1 MMIKRYC
8 AVFAAVLLI
17 CAAPTL
23 AEAQSAASEPSVP
36 GVPGDEDEEASRSGR
51 SAPEPVCQTY
61 GGRRGQMF
69 VRGDIGERQCAITYL
84 SSYTAP
90 GPLRL
95 PSDADREADVN
106 AALEKLGHV
115 DRGVGYLRDY
125 YALRARRQQMMM
137 DVQASIV
144 FVAALGAAAASGT
157 PASSQRVWA
166 YTAFAPVLTSQVN
179 ANEPTRNLFHGGGL
193 ALDLL
198 SARYAKLIELRRA
211 LGGVGAVPTCFGSS
225 ETGLAASRRSIRAW
239 NTSDTAPP
247 STARPSSQ
255 RPAAPSAPQPTDAEK
270 EVIRDDRT
278 ALLADADRLSA
289 SCGALIEQHNAQ
301 AAFIAAFDAALV
313 AMPQTYGEAVL
324 SLDQSL
330 LERDRQLRYSPA
342 EMVSA
347 VIASPLRTLDSL
359 LTGQSAE
366 TAINTLKTQA
376 AFAGLSQE
384 LAPIRLPPTPAPL
397 AAMSLS
403 GVTEARSTASRT
415 YRTHADQFSIHLQ
428 TLETSRRD
436 LTTEI
441 GRWNY
446 QAGLMAEIAA
456 VVEAD
461 TLRFQYDPLAG
472 IVSITL
478 GTGPLSDGPAPKTE
492 RPPVSPLS

>member
-166 YTAFAPVLTSQVN
+166 FTAFAPVLTSQVN

-239 NTSDTAPP
+239 NTSDTLRRRPRGRAVKDLRRPLP
-247 STARPSSQ
+247 RSRRMPKRRSSVTIAR
-255 RPAAPSAPQPTDAEK
+255 RYWLM
-270 EVIRDDRT
+270 RT
-278 ALLADADRLSA
+278 VFRRA
-289 SCGALIEQHNAQ
+289 
-301 AAFIAAFDAALV
+301 
-313 AMPQTYGEAVL
+313 
-324 SLDQSL
+324 
-330 LERDRQLRYSPA
+330 
-342 EMVSA
+342 
-347 VIASPLRTLDSL
+347 
-359 LTGQSAE
+359 
-366 TAINTLKTQA
+366 
-376 AFAGLSQE
+376 AGL
-384 LAPIRLPPTPAPL
+384 
-397 AAMSLS
+397 
-403 GVTEARSTASRT
+403 
-415 YRTHADQFSIHLQ
+415 
-428 TLETSRRD
+428 
-436 LTTEI
+436 
-441 GRWNY
+441 
-446 QAGLMAEIAA
+446 
-456 VVEAD
+456 
-461 TLRFQYDPLAG
+461 
-472 IVSITL
+472 
-478 GTGPLSDGPAPKTE
+478 
-492 RPPVSPLS
+492 